1 MGFNCFYGVC
11 VGNGTSQV
19 AWLVK
24 NQLANAGDARD
35 LDSILGSA
43 KSGVGNSIPRQY
55 SCLGKSHG
63 QKSLVG
69 YSPHITESD
78 MTEHTQT
85 HMWEREGA
93 EFPF

>member
-1 MGFNCFYGVC
+1 MCGKWDFSG
-11 VGNGTSQV
+11 GASQV
-19 AWLVK
+19 VRLVK
-24 NQLANAGDARD
+24 NQPANAGDARD
-35 LDSILGSA
+35 LDSTPGLGR
-43 KSGVGNSIPRQY
+43 SGEGNGIPSQY

-93 EFPF
+93 EYPF